1 MEKTAGKVLEQ
12 IKSSE
17 KHFEKWRG
25 RSKKTVKRYR
35 DDRGDSSLRA
45 TRYNTLWKIG
55 ENLRPAIYF
64 AKPKPMVQRRY
75 LDSDPVGRAASII
88 VERCLSFTI
97 DDHDFDG
104 QINSVFIDYLTT
116 GRGLLRA
123 DYKYYTKTV
132 QDPFTGEPVE
142 ILADEYACA
151 KYVFWE
157 DFVHDMQRQWDN
169 VNWVAFRNFMNRDQ
183 LVERFGEEK
192 AVKIKLEYTTEGKQK
207 KESSQ
212 EGYSPDSCALIWEYW
227 DKQTKKVYWISASD
241 SDEFIDVKDDPLK
254 LKDFF
259 PVPRPFYATTTTESL
274 VPIPDF
280 WQYQDQAIEIDDISN
295 KISVITSVLN
305 LKGIYAGGNAEI
317 PKLLDT
323 SNEDPVLYPVDDIMG
338 VLQSGGLDRL
348 ILWMPIERI
357 VEVISALVNARG
369 VLQNDINVLSGIQDF
384 NADMTATAQKLG
396 AQQGQLRLKEKQKEM
411 ARFLRDTLR
420 LLAEIIC
427 EQFSEETILQM
438 SGYNLLP
445 AADQQVFMAAVQ
457 LLKNEKLR
465 NFRIDIETDSTL
477 AIDDTNDKVQ
487 AMEFIASVTSF
498 LEKAIPAA
506 TQHPQLAPMLKE
518 MLMFGAR
525 QFRSGRPLEQVIE
538 QALMEGEKIETPP
551 APSEAEVQTKG
562 QMQLQQMKTQG
573 DLQKTQAKAQADMMK
588 IEAGVEADL
597 IKKGANNNAPP
608 SLV

>member
-1 MEKTAGKVLEQ
+1 MEKSARKILEQ
-12 IKSSE
+12 IKSAE

-25 RSKKTVKRYR
+25 RAKKTVKRYR

-104 QINSVFIDYLTT
+104 QINSIFIDYLTT
-116 GRGLLRA
+116 GRGVLRA

-132 QDPFTGEPVE
+132 QDPFTGEE
-142 ILADEYACA
+142 IQILTDEYACA

-157 DFVHDMQRQWDN
+157 DFGHEPQRQWDN
-169 VNWVAFRNFMNRDQ
+169 VNWVYFRNFMNRPQ
-183 LVERFGEEK
+183 LVERFGEER
-192 AVKIKLEYTTEGKQK
+192 AAKIKLEYTPDGKQK
-207 KESSQ
+207 KETAY

-227 DKQTKKVYWISASD
+227 DRHTKKVYWISDSD
-241 SDEFIDVKDDPLK
+241 ADEFIEVKDDPLQ

-259 PVPRPFYATTTTESL
+259 PVPRPFYATITTESL
-274 VPIPDF
+274 IPIPDF
-280 WQYQDQAIEIDDISN
+280 WQYQDQAIEIDEISN
-295 KISVITSVLN
+295 KISTITSVLN
-305 LKGIYAGGNAEI
+305 LKGIYAGNNAEI
-317 PKLLDT
+317 PKLLSTDDDT
-323 SNEDPVLYPVDDIMG
+323 PVLYPVDDIMQL
-338 VLQSGGLDRL
+338 LQTGGLDRL

-357 VEVISALVNARG
+357 VEVITALVNARG
-369 VLQNDINVLSGIQDF
+369 VLQNDVNVLSGIQDF

-427 EQFSEETILQM
+427 EQFNEETILKM
-438 SGYNLLP
+438 SGYDLLP
-445 AADQQVFMAAVQ
+445 QADQQVFMAAVQ

-477 AIDDTNDKVQ
+477 AIDDANDKVQ

-498 LEKAIPAA
+498 LEKALPAA
-506 TQHPQLAPMLKE
+506 TQYPQLAPMLKE

-538 QALMEGEKIETPP
+538 QALMEGEKIDTPP
-551 APSEAEVQTKG
+551 QPSEAEVQTKG

-573 DLQKTQAKAQADMMK
+573 DLAKTQAKAQADMMK

-597 IKKGANNNAPP
+597 IKKGANQNAPAA
-608 SLV
+608 LV